1 MSYFAQAA
9 DDHTIT
15 IKHAYFFASGI
26 VLSTAITCLSFHP
39 FALYTTRTAIR
50 VRVALSGLIYQKSLC
65 LMKSSTEDGDS
76 GKIVNLLTND
86 LAKFDYAFFLIHEI
100 WKGPLQSLLY
110 LMIIYTEVGW
120 SGVIGLVFLMSFI
133 PLQGKSPAFEVNP
146 KHSTK
151 FASLFDSSMD
161 R

>member
-1 MSYFAQAA
+1 
-9 DDHTIT
+9 
-15 IKHAYFFASGI
+15 
-26 VLSTAITCLSFHP
+26 
-39 FALYTTRTAIR
+39 
-50 VRVALSGLIYQKSLC
+50 
-65 LMKSSTEDGDS
+65 MKSSTEDGDS

-120 SGVIGLVFLMSFI
+120 SGVISLVFLLSFI
-133 PLQGKSPAFEVNP
+133 PLQGNASAFEVKP
-146 KHSTK
+146 IPFAK
-151 FASLFDSSMD
+151 FLFLFIRSMD